1 MTLLRRLLRDE
12 RGANMVEFAVA
23 LPVLVMF
30 IWGIFQVGL
39 IYQANA
45 GMQHALGEAARFATI
60 FPTPSDTAIRAKVT
74 TRKFGTY
81 NGTLGTLQ
89 ITNNTV
95 TVSGSGVSG
104 GSTTVTVSKDLTL
117 TYSQPT
123 NFIFFNGPTV
133 NLSKSKR
140 VYLAT

>member
-1 MTLLRRLLRDE
+1 MSKLQTILRDE
-12 RGANMVEFAVA
+12 RGANLIEFAIA
-23 LPVLVMF
+23 LPVLVLF

-39 IYQANA
+39 VFQAQA
-45 GMQHALGEAARFATI
+45 GMQHVLGEAARYATI

-74 TRKFGTY
+74 SHKFGTY

-89 ITNNTV
+89 INNDTSGPGGTV
-95 TVSGSGVSG
+95 RY
-104 GSTTVTVSKDLTL
+104 KDMTL

-123 NFIFFNGPTV
+123 DFIFFAGPTI

-140 VYLAT
+140 VYLAS